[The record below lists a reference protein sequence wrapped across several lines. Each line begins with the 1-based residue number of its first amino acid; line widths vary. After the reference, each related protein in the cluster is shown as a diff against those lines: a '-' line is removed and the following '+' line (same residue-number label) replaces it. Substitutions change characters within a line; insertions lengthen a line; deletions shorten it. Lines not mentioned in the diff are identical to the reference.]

1 MTRTYVDSGVLIA
14 AATGRQ
20 PEVHRNALAVLD
32 DPDREFVSSVFVRL
46 EVSPKAIFLGHR
58 DEATFYERF
67 FASVVAWAGP
77 LEEVV
82 DRAAR
87 IAARSGLAA
96 MDALHVASAAILDAA
111 ELVTTESPVKPLH
124 RTSIVAV
131 VSIHPSAER
140 HRGARS

>member
-1 MTRTYVDSGVLIA
+1 M
-14 AATGRQ
+14 
-20 PEVHRNALAVLD
+20 
-32 DPDREFVSSVFVRL
+32 
-46 EVSPKAIFLGHR
+46 GHR

-77 LEEVV
+77 LDDVV

-87 IAARSGLAA
+87 IAAGAGLAT
-96 MDALHVASAAILDAA
+96 MDALHVSAAAILGAA
-111 ELVTTESPVKPLH
+111 ELVTTKSPVKPLH

-140 HRGARS
+140 YR